1 VTPAETAL
9 MAAPRPPPPAPNQ
22 AALLAALAVLDEV
35 LARAVHLASVAYG
48 AQPGADPYR
57 GLYVG
62 GDEVVRL
69 LASPPGSSPFA
80 DLERTAVLGAE
91 REAAGGDEVA
101 ADALSWLCATRGLDD
116 LDRAILLVAL
126 APDVDLRYE
135 RLYAYLQ
142 DDVTRRRP
150 TVDLALNLVTAGPEE
165 KLEARARFGPDAPLV
180 VHGLVTLVADPGQ
193 LPPLLAHV
201 VRPDERVVSFL
212 LGSPGLDPRLAGWCR
227 VTRRAPALDCL
238 AVEPETLDALAR
250 AIDRARSGRPF
261 RLHLHGPAGHP
272 GSDVAEM
279 VAATLGLPLLAAD
292 VAAGLADGVEPATGA
307 RLVATEAELRGAAL
321 LVDGV
326 DAWWAAQPWSR
337 AVSQLIEERDGPTI
351 LCGTSAWPAGRWP
364 EGLISLHLP
373 VPGVPLRL
381 QRWRAALGRRGGA
394 LPPADLDT
402 LAARYRLTPGQIDD
416 AVTMAV
422 AASADD
428 PKGPTGERVAAAA
441 RAQSGADL
449 ASLARRV
456 EPVHRWAELV
466 LPEDSVA
473 QLRELCD
480 RVAGRHVV
488 LDEWGFGE
496 RLSLGR
502 GVNALFAGPSGTG
515 KTMAADIVAGE
526 LGLDLFKVDL
536 AGVVSK
542 YIGETEKNLD
552 RIFRAAEGASAILF
566 FDEADALFGRR
577 SEVRDSH
584 DRYANVEVSY
594 LLQKMEEHD
603 GVAILATNLRQN
615 LDESFVRRLTFTVH
629 FPFPDEADR
638 RRIWTGIWPS
648 AVPLGSDVDLDVLAA
663 RFKLSGGNIRN
674 VALHAAYLAAS
685 DGETVEMPHLL
696 RAVRREYQ
704 KLGKALDNGS
714 LAGRPEDG
722 GGRP

>member
-1 VTPAETAL
+1 VTAVEASVFAAHRPPAADRAAILTAL
-9 MAAPRPPPPAPNQ
+9 AR
-22 AALLAALAVLDEV
+22 LDEV

-69 LASPPGSSPFA
+69 LASPPGSSPLA
-80 DLERTAVLGAE
+80 GLDRTALLDMKSESEGE
-91 REAAGGDEVA
+91 G
-101 ADALSWLCATRGLDD
+101 DALSWLCATSGLDAM
-116 LDRAILLVAL
+116 DRAILLLAL
-126 APDVDLRYE
+126 APDIDLRYE

-150 TVDLALNLVTAGPEE
+150 TVDLVLNLLTSGPAE
-165 KLEARARFGPDAPLV
+165 KLEARGRFGSDAPLLRL
-180 VHGLVTLVADPGQ
+180 GLVTLVADPAQ

-201 VRPDERVVSFL
+201 LRPDEQVVSFL
-212 LGSPGLDPRLAGWCR
+212 LGSAGLDPRLAGWCR
-227 VTRRAPALDCL
+227 LTRRAPAVEDL
-238 AVEPETLDALAR
+238 ALEPEGLDVVAG
-250 AIDRARSGRPF
+250 AIDRARAGRSV
-261 RLHLHGPAGHP
+261 RLHLHGPPGHP
-272 GSDVAEM
+272 GPEVAEA
-279 VAATLGLPLLAAD
+279 VAAAVGLPLLAVD
-292 VAAGLADGVEPATGA
+292 VFAGLADGADPVAAA
-307 RLVATEAELRGAAL
+307 RLVAREADLRGAAL
-321 LVDGV
+321 LLEGI
-326 DAWWAAQPWSR
+326 DAWWAAPHWTG
-337 AVSQLIEERDGPTI
+337 AAIELVEGREEPTI
-351 LCGTSAWPAGRWP
+351 LCGAAAWPAGRWP
-364 EGLISLHLP
+364 EGLVSLHLP
-373 VPGVPLRL
+373 VPGVPVRVE
-381 QRWRAALGRRGGA
+381 RWRTVLGRRGTS
-394 LPPADLDT
+394 LPPGDLEM
-402 LAARYRLTPGQIDD
+402 LGARYRLTPGQIDE
-416 AVTMAV
+416 AVTMA
-422 AASADD
+422 AAVTTDD
-428 PKGPTGERVAAAA
+428 PAGPTTDRLAAAA
-441 RAQSGADL
+441 RAQSGGGL

-456 EPVHRWAELV
+456 EPVHRWPELV

-488 LDEWGFGE
+488 LDDWGFGE

-603 GVAILATNLRQN
+603 GVAILASNLRQN

-629 FPFPDEADR
+629 FPFPDDVDR
-638 RRIWTGIWPS
+638 MRIWSGIWPA
-648 AVPLGSDVDLDVLAA
+648 AVPLGADVDLGGLAA

-685 DGETVEMPHLL
+685 DGGRVEMAHLL
-696 RAVRREYQ
+696 LAVRREYQ
-704 KLGKALDNGS
+704 KLGKTLGSGLLD
-714 LAGRPEDG
+714 GRAHDG
-722 GGRP
+722 GDGP